1 MKKLVISLVALA
13 ALSGAASASGYGNN
27 KGDNGAYVRKSADS
41 SALIVVKKS
50 KKKLTAFERMNLT
63 AEDNEHGDKG
73 HGGGNGGNG
82 GAE

>member
-13 ALSGAASASGYGNN
+13 ALSGTAFASDYGN
-27 KGDNGAYVRKSADS
+27 GNGGNGSYIRKSADS
-41 SALIVVKKS
+41 SALVVVKKG

-73 HGGGNGGNG
+73 GGHDHSSK
-82 GAE
+82 